1 MVTFLF
7 IGQLVTLFH
16 LVQKKGHLIHV
27 QPDDFLFMELG
38 QLYQGRRIVLNSL
51 VPVIVIVETFQ
62 GGNFAHDSPFLV
74 HDLLVL
80 VIETIFQVFHIFL
93 KIRDRQLVQ
102 LVQFDI
108 LHRNPGKG
116 RIFLMEEIKEHM
128 QVIGIG
134 DPGPGGCP
142 GLDSAEKVS
151 TEWRQVFYQIAQP
164 QNVFPVYLF
173 MV

>member
-1 MVTFLF
+1 M
-7 IGQLVTLFH
+7 
-16 LVQKKGHLIHV
+16 
-27 QPDDFLFMELG
+27 
-38 QLYQGRRIVLNSL
+38 YQGRRIVLNSL

-62 GGNFAHDSPFLV
+62 GRNFAHDSPFLV

-80 VIETIFQVFHIFL
+80 VIETVFQVFHIFL

-128 QVIGIG
+128 QVIGCAA
-134 DPGPGGCP
+134 DTGCH
-142 GLDSAEKVS
+142 
-151 TEWRQVFYQIAQP
+151 
-164 QNVFPVYLF
+164 
-173 MV
+173 

>member
-1 MVTFLF
+1 MIPRSLFVT
-7 IGQLVTLFH
+7 
-16 LVQKKGHLIHV
+16 
-27 QPDDFLFMELG
+27 
-38 QLYQGRRIVLNSL
+38 S
-51 VPVIVIVETFQ
+51 
-62 GGNFAHDSPFLV
+62 
-74 HDLLVL
+74 LVL

-116 RIFLMEEIKEHM
+116 RIFPYGEIKEHM

-151 TEWRQVFYQIAQP
+151 RRMAAGLLSRLRSRRD
-164 QNVFPVYLF
+164 VFPVYLF